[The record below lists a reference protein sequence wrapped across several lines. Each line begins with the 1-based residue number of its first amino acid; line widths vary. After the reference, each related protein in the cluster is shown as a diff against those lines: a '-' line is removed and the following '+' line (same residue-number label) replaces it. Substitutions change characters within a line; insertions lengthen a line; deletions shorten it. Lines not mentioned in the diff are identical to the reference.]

1 MKSMDMTTNAARRS
15 RRASTGR
22 DIVNVWDCLNA
33 IPRANTL
40 PNKLRNIKE
49 AERYIGN
56 PALLETKSPV
66 VKKKK
71 TVFQKSTHLLGRV
84 SGWDAENGFWFQPVN
99 SMGENE
105 GKAKSEKSENIYPL
119 PLLGETVPGR
129 GKVSAYLFAS
139 ESVQVTQI
147 GPSVSA
153 AEIPVFKKFEIRESG
168 VKDAGDGLYLME
180 SAADGE
186 EIARYSGDVL
196 TAQQARVSDSQYIV
210 KVSTNVFLDASAD
223 GHWEGKMAN
232 CARKAKRKV
241 NARILAASKP
251 RFCKAS
257 KKFWLPM
264 LAVGSIASGEEVFAD
279 YGDEFWPEG
288 GRLQTPEANDAES
301 EEEVYDDDMDPSW
314 EPAKSVSKKLEQSS
328 TAKDANTS
336 NNKSQSNATKAN
348 TSNKNKKQ
356 SGATKS
362 GKTKNTKKT
371 NPAKT
376 AKTRT
381 TKSKRAVTK
390 QSSAS
395 KAANTKQSNA
405 TKTKKKNA
413 TKAPNTSAT
422 KRKRRANKRSRPNE
436 ETPKD
441 KRSKRSVKGKAKGKV
456 KSKDNDK
463 GKRVKKTKK
472 NDLDRVSLSSA
483 GGGDMDTIFTYESV
497 MKV

>member
-1 MKSMDMTTNAARRS
+1 
-15 RRASTGR
+15 
-22 DIVNVWDCLNA
+22 
-33 IPRANTL
+33 
-40 PNKLRNIKE
+40 
-49 AERYIGN
+49 
-56 PALLETKSPV
+56 
-66 VKKKK
+66 
-71 TVFQKSTHLLGRV
+71 
-84 SGWDAENGFWFQPVN
+84 
-99 SMGENE
+99 MGENE

-119 PLLGETVPGR
+119 PLPGETVPGR

-139 ESVQVTQI
+139 ESVQVTKI

-314 EPAKSVSKKLEQSS
+314 EPAK
-328 TAKDANTS
+328 DANTS

-348 TSNKNKKQ
+348 TSNKNTKQ
-356 SGATKS
+356 SGATKDTNPNNNKKQS
-362 GKTKNTKKT
+362 SATKPGKTKNTKWPRNALKMVCFEYDRCYPT
-371 NPAKT
+371 QLDMLNPT
-376 AKTRT
+376 VMVL
-381 TKSKRAVTK
+381 RAIYFGFIFC
-390 QSSAS
+390 SF
-395 KAANTKQSNA
+395 SNEI
-405 TKTKKKNA
+405 K
-413 TKAPNTSAT
+413 
-422 KRKRRANKRSRPNE
+422 
-436 ETPKD
+436 
-441 KRSKRSVKGKAKGKV
+441 
-456 KSKDNDK
+456 
-463 GKRVKKTKK
+463 KKTKK
-472 NDLDRVSLSSA
+472 LKLK
-483 GGGDMDTIFTYESV
+483 I
-497 MKV
+497 

>member
-1 MKSMDMTTNAARRS
+1 MDMTTNAARRS

-40 PNKLRNIKE
+40 PDKLRNSKE

-139 ESVQVTQI
+139 ESVQVTVI

-301 EEEVYDDDMDPSW
+301 EEDVYDDDMDPSW
-314 EPAKSVSKKLEQSS
+314 EPAKSVSKNLEQSS

-348 TSNKNKKQ
+348 TSNKNTKQSGATKDANPNNNKKQ
-356 SGATKS
+356 SSATKS

-376 AKTRT
+376 AKTHT

-395 KAANTKQSNA
+395 KAANTKQSNV
-405 TKTKKKNA
+405 TKTKKKTQPKPPIPAQPNVNDVQTNGLA
-413 TKAPNTSAT
+413 RTRRRPRTKGPSVLSSPRPREKSSPRTMTKA
-422 KRKRRANKRSRPNE
+422 KE
-436 ETPKD
+436 
-441 KRSKRSVKGKAKGKV
+441 
-456 KSKDNDK
+456 
-463 GKRVKKTKK
+463 
-472 NDLDRVSLSSA
+472 
-483 GGGDMDTIFTYESV
+483 
-497 MKV
+497 

>member
-1 MKSMDMTTNAARRS
+1 
-15 RRASTGR
+15 
-22 DIVNVWDCLNA
+22 
-33 IPRANTL
+33 
-40 PNKLRNIKE
+40 
-49 AERYIGN
+49 
-56 PALLETKSPV
+56 
-66 VKKKK
+66 
-71 TVFQKSTHLLGRV
+71 
-84 SGWDAENGFWFQPVN
+84 
-99 SMGENE
+99 MGENE

-139 ESVQVTQI
+139 ESVQVTVI

-314 EPAKSVSKKLEQSS
+314 EPVSKKLEQSS
-328 TAKDANTS
+328 TAKDASTS

-348 TSNKNKKQ
+348 TSNKNTKQSGATKDANPNNNKKQ
-356 SGATKS
+356 SSATKS

-376 AKTRT
+376 AKTRA

-395 KAANTKQSNA
+395 KVANTKQSNA

-441 KRSKRSVKGKAKGKV
+441 KRSKRSVKSKAKGKV

-483 GGGDMDTIFTYESV
+483 GGGDMETIFTYESV

>member
-1 MKSMDMTTNAARRS
+1 
-15 RRASTGR
+15 
-22 DIVNVWDCLNA
+22 
-33 IPRANTL
+33 
-40 PNKLRNIKE
+40 
-49 AERYIGN
+49 
-56 PALLETKSPV
+56 
-66 VKKKK
+66 
-71 TVFQKSTHLLGRV
+71 
-84 SGWDAENGFWFQPVN
+84 
-99 SMGENE
+99 MGENE

-139 ESVQVTQI
+139 ESVQVTKI

-153 AEIPVFKKFEIRESG
+153 AEIAEIPVFKKFEIRESG

-314 EPAKSVSKKLEQSS
+314 EPVSKKLEQSS

-348 TSNKNKKQ
+348 TSNKNTKQSGATKDTNPNNNKKQ
-356 SGATKS
+356 SSATKS

-371 NPAKT
+371 
-376 AKTRT
+376 KTRT

-405 TKTKKKNA
+405 TKTKKKTQPKPPIPAQPNVNDVQTNGLA
-413 TKAPNTSAT
+413 RTRRRPRTKGPSVLSSPRPREKSSPRTMTKA
-422 KRKRRANKRSRPNE
+422 KE
-436 ETPKD
+436 
-441 KRSKRSVKGKAKGKV
+441 
-456 KSKDNDK
+456 
-463 GKRVKKTKK
+463 
-472 NDLDRVSLSSA
+472 
-483 GGGDMDTIFTYESV
+483 
-497 MKV
+497 

>member
-1 MKSMDMTTNAARRS
+1 
-15 RRASTGR
+15 
-22 DIVNVWDCLNA
+22 
-33 IPRANTL
+33 
-40 PNKLRNIKE
+40 
-49 AERYIGN
+49 
-56 PALLETKSPV
+56 
-66 VKKKK
+66 
-71 TVFQKSTHLLGRV
+71 
-84 SGWDAENGFWFQPVN
+84 
-99 SMGENE
+99 MGENE

-139 ESVQVTQI
+139 ESVQVTVI

-301 EEEVYDDDMDPSW
+301 EEDVYDDDMDPSW
-314 EPAKSVSKKLEQSS
+314 EPAKSVSKNLEQSS

-348 TSNKNKKQ
+348 TSNKNTKQSGATKDANPNNNKKQ
-356 SGATKS
+356 SSATKS

-371 NPAKT
+371 
-376 AKTRT
+376 KTRT

-441 KRSKRSVKGKAKGKV
+441 KRSKRSVKSKAKGKV